1 VGACLVLAAEMA
13 AITFFKFNKPVQGI
27 PRHWTVLDGDTD
39 QWGWANGHIHGH
51 STTFESILAS
61 EKEYHD
67 ITVSAI
73 AGSTNREASLA
84 VRMQDAKNGYLI
96 IFAPG
101 GTPRTDAGH
110 ITLVRRL
117 DGSETTLGYYQ
128 GRVFSSMG
136 QSAKITVAVQGP
148 LIEIR
153 LNDVRVVRATD
164 STFPIG
170 LVGLRIYGD
179 PDAPCDATYSNLT
192 FP

>member
-1 VGACLVLAAEMA
+1 
-13 AITFFKFNKPVQGI
+13 
-27 PRHWTVLDGDTD
+27 
-39 QWGWANGHIHGH
+39 
-51 STTFESILAS
+51 
-61 EKEYHD
+61 
-67 ITVSAI
+67 
-73 AGSTNREASLA
+73 
-84 VRMQDAKNGYLI
+84 
-96 IFAPG
+96 
-101 GTPRTDAGH
+101 
-110 ITLVRRL
+110 L